1 MAIEKIKQS
10 ADLIEKVEQYLQN
23 GLNSN
28 SLFNDAL
35 DEGDL
40 LSIRSIK
47 DTEHTHQY
55 KASEVLYWVDRNA
68 YLDEFDNWNG
78 EQLRDKHREAIEYVD
93 ATQQDSVVSDLIALI
108 KKKKV
113 APFVGAGVSAA
124 AGYPSWDTVLK
135 ELGKKLTNV
144 DNLQVEELLANER
157 YLELAQLLADASS
170 SQLNNHIRTTFR
182 IKSTIEQDKTLVP
195 DVIKLLPRLCAG
207 AMVTTNF
214 DTLIESWFKAHKTA
228 SEFDGILCG
237 LQENH
242 NFVTKLLKGER
253 CLLKLHGD
261 ATQPESYIFTQTQYE
276 QGYGSGGIDYR
287 KQLPKAL
294 RQIYISHSLLFLG
307 CSLQQDKTMELFE
320 QVRNDGEFVIPEHFA
335 LLALPV
341 KPIEQPPTV
350 AENSGQVVPAFEA
363 DDDKRQE
370 MEDRLF
376 ELGIRPIWYPATDN
390 HKMLI
395 QLIELMVDV
404 ADGRLMLRG

>member
-35 DEGDL
+35 DEGEL
-40 LSIRSIK
+40 VGIRSIK
-47 DTEHTHQY
+47 DTAHVHQY

-68 YLDEFDNWNG
+68 YLDEFDSWNG
-78 EQLRDKHREAIEYVD
+78 EQLRDKHSAAIEFVYGSH
-93 ATQQDSVVSDLIALI
+93 QDSVVADLIALI

-113 APFVGAGVSAA
+113 APFVGAGISAA
-124 AGYPSWDTVLK
+124 AGYPSWDAVLK
-135 ELGKKLTNV
+135 ELGMRLTNV
-144 DNLQVEELLANER
+144 VNKQVESLLVGEQ
-157 YLELAQLLADASS
+157 YLELAQLLFDASP
-170 SQLNNHIRTTFR
+170 SQLNNHILTTFR
-182 IKSTIEQDKTLVP
+182 IKATIEQDKTLVP
-195 DVIKLLPRLCAG
+195 EVIKLLPRLCAG

-214 DTLIESWFKAHKTA
+214 DTLIESWFRTHKVA
-228 SEFDGILCG
+228 AEFDGILCG
-237 LQENH
+237 MQENN

-261 ATQPESYIFTQTQYE
+261 AAQPTSYVFTQEQYK
-276 QGYGSGGIDYR
+276 QGYGVDSIDFR

-294 RQIYISHSLLFLG
+294 RQIYISHSLMFLG
-307 CSLQQDKTMELFE
+307 CSLQQDKTMDLFE
-320 QVRNDGEFVIPEHFA
+320 QVRNEGEFVIPEHFA
-335 LLALPV
+335 LLPLPLKAV
-341 KPIEQPPTV
+341 EPV
-350 AENSGQVVPAFEA
+350 NAEAKANAEYVLVSEA
-363 DDDKRQE
+363 DDDKRQT

-376 ELGIRPIWYPATDN
+376 AIGIRPIWYPATDN